1 MRGPQVKFD
10 DVVTWTLENG
20 WCMIDLRVEHF
31 SLVVDWDLK
40 SGQKE
45 EHSTNACAS
54 AGTFLP
60 DFGKF
65 L

>member
-1 MRGPQVKFD
+1 
-10 DVVTWTLENG
+10 
-20 WCMIDLRVEHF
+20 MIDLRVEHF